1 MPYVVFDVK
10 KENEPKIKELLKD
23 DLVSRQSILI
33 REAKVLDIK
42 DHEILVF
49 IEGDKKALEKA
60 EELFSDISK
69 KLDDKARDEA
79 YKKIKDEEGEVLGGV
94 GLIFKD

>member
-1 MPYVVFDVK
+1 MPYVIFDVK
-10 KENEPKIKELLKD
+10 KDNEPKIKEPLKD

-33 REAKVLDIK
+33 KEAKVLDIK
-42 DHEILVF
+42 DHEILVL

-60 EELFSDISK
+60 EELFLDIGK
-69 KLDDKARDEA
+69 KLDDKARDEV